1 MDADRG
7 MSSPEPDT
15 RRLIHRRQISCEAYE
30 RDDGL
35 WDLEAS
41 LSDTKTYPIPNRD
54 RGTIEAGDPIHGMWL
69 RVTVDHS
76 FEIRDVAV
84 RMEKTPFAIC
94 SAIEPDYARLVGV
107 TIGPGWNRR
116 LRDLFGGTR
125 GCTHIAEML
134 GRLGTVAMQA
144 MYGRRRSEKP
154 VNNTRK
160 PWVIDGCHAW
170 AADGPVVE
178 REFPDWYTGK
188 GS

>member
-1 MDADRG
+1 MPA
-7 MSSPEPDT
+7 PEPDT
-15 RRLIHRRQISCEAYE
+15 RKLIHRRQILCEAYE

-69 RVTVDHS
+69 CLTVDGA

-84 RMEKTPFAIC
+84 RMEKTPFALC
-94 SAIEPDYARLVGV
+94 PAIEPDYGRLVGV

-116 LRDLFGGTR
+116 VRELFGGTR
-125 GCTHIAEML
+125 GCTHIGEML

-144 MYGRRRSEKP
+144 IYGRRRSGKP
-154 VNNTRK
+154 VDKTRK

-170 AADGPVVE
+170 AADGPVVR

>member
-1 MDADRG
+1 MPA
-7 MSSPEPDT
+7 PETDT
-15 RRLIHRRQISCEAYE
+15 RRLIHRRQIVCEAYE

-41 LSDTKTYPIPNRD
+41 LSDIKTYPIPNRD

-69 RVTVDHS
+69 CLTVDAA

-94 SAIEPDYARLVGV
+94 PAIEPDYGRLVGAH
-107 TIGPGWNRR
+107 IGPGWNRR
-116 LRDLFGGTR
+116 LRELFGGTR
-125 GCTHIAEML
+125 GCTHIVEML

-144 MYGRRRSEKP
+144 MYGRRRSGNP
-154 VNNTRK
+154 VDSTRK

-170 AADGPVVE
+170 AADGPVVK
-178 REFPDWYTGK
+178 REFPDWYTGTDP
-188 GS
+188 